1 MFGFTWLVDSTIFPN
16 LLLPAP
22 KRSYEIIKRKHKL
35 PQKRRVFLENLPVE
49 ALYPGPLRQ
58 RHDALLLPE
67 KKSKGKKLH
76 ELLQNATNALCLL
89 LCLTLRL
96 GQEQPM
102 RSEIHSTCVCIHRGT
117 ALTSLRLMLHEH
129 RQVSQR
135 TDLTVM
141 YQCVFALGVCLRDV
155 SYVTLPGRFN
165 LTLLPTFFAAR
176 SSS

>member
-1 MFGFTWLVDSTIFPN
+1 MRANARSLHLRQRNGGVPLPASSLDLELPRSVFPVCSDLLGRLVDSTIFSN

-22 KRSYEIIKRKHKL
+22 KKSYEIIKRKHKL
-35 PQKRRVFLENLPVE
+35 PQKRRVFLETLPVE

-117 ALTSLRLMLHEH
+117 VLTSL
-129 RQVSQR
+129 
-135 TDLTVM
+135 
-141 YQCVFALGVCLRDV
+141 
-155 SYVTLPGRFN
+155 
-165 LTLLPTFFAAR
+165 
-176 SSS
+176 